1 MTVVQIGNQQWMLE
15 NLGADYF
22 RNGDAIPE
30 AKTEEEWLLA
40 GENKQPAWCYFENDK
55 ANGQKYGKLY
65 NWYAVN
71 DARGLAPEGWHV
83 PTDLEW
89 KMLSNQLGG
98 EDFAG
103 EKMKSSS
110 GWNNQ
115 GNDSNS
121 TGFTGLPG
129 GCRGYDGDFHHV
141 GSHGYWWSASEND
154 ESGAW
159 VRRLDDSYPYL
170 NRGHYHK
177 ENGFSIRCVR
187 D

>member
-30 AKTEEEWLLA
+30 AKTQEEWLLA
-40 GENKQPAWCYFENDK
+40 GENKQPAWCYLENDK

-115 GNDSNS
+115 GNGSNS
-121 TGFTGLPG
+121 TGFRGLPG
-129 GCRGYDGDFHHV
+129 GLCYDSGRCGDV
-141 GSHGYWWSASEND
+141 GDYGSWWSASE
-154 ESGAW
+154 SGDTDAW
-159 VRRLDDSYPYL
+159 NRRLDVSSASLVRSNFNKSY
-170 NRGHYHK
+170 GT
-177 ENGFSIRCVR
+177 SVRCVR

>member
-22 RNGDAIPE
+22 RNGDAIPQAETHE
-30 AKTEEEWLLA
+30 AWLLA
-40 GENKQPAWCYFENDK
+40 GENKQPAWCYLENDK

-71 DARGLAPEGWHV
+71 DARGLAPVGWHV

-89 KMLSNQLGG
+89 KMLSNQIGG

-110 GWNNQ
+110 GWNNH
-115 GNDSNS
+115 GNDFNS

-129 GCRGYDGDFHHV
+129 GYRSGSGSFNSV
-141 GSHGYWWSASEND
+141 GNNGIWWSASEAN
-154 ESGAW
+154 GADAW
-159 VRRLDDSYPYL
+159 ARELANSNASLSRYDYTKDY
-170 NRGHYHK
+170 
-177 ENGFSIRCVR
+177 GFSVRCVR

>member
-30 AKTEEEWLLA
+30 AKTQEEWLLA
-40 GENKQPAWCYFENDK
+40 GKNKQPAWCYFENDK

-129 GCRGYDGDFHHV
+129 GYRYGAGSFRYV
-141 GSHGYWWSASEND
+141 GSLGYWWSASEGS
-154 ESGAW
+154 ETAAW
-159 VRRLDDSYPYL
+159 VRILSLYDSFLTREL
-170 NRGHYHK
+170 NYK
-177 ENGFSIRCVR
+177 SYGFSVRCVR